1 MHCHRSRPDG
11 DDRPNLSPPDA
22 ALPRR
27 NFRDD
32 VLVFPDGS
40 RLALPA
46 DDVFFQTLVS
56 GRLDRKTAEV
66 IRQSLHRGAVGMR
79 SAAQVDGRREVRE
92 IRPQD
97 IDAAPDLA
105 LA

>member
-1 MHCHRSRPDG
+1 MAMTDQIYHRQTQRC
-11 DDRPNLSPPDA
+11 
-22 ALPRR
+22 PRR

-79 SAAQVDGRREVRE
+79 SGVPVDGQREVRE
-92 IRPQD
+92 IRLRISMPLRTRGP
-97 IDAAPDLA
+97 IN
-105 LA
+105 